1 MQHPV
6 ESSGFAPS
14 TERALGQERRTV
26 ALAELIT
33 TLALALSTL
42 VVATVISM
50 GIARADAA
58 TAIIDHEG
66 GVFVIALL
74 LGLVFIGLGGVSV
87 MTLPHNKRDR

>member
-1 MQHPV
+1 MRHPV
-6 ESSGFAPS
+6 ESSGFAPP
-14 TERALGQERRTV
+14 TERVLGQERRTV

-74 LGLVFIGLGGVSV
+74 LGLVFIGLGGMSV
-87 MTLPHNKRDR
+87 MTLPHNKRNR

>member
-6 ESSGFAPS
+6 ESSGFAPP
-14 TERALGQERRTV
+14 TERRLGHEGRAA

-33 TLALALSTL
+33 TVALALSTL
-42 VVATVISM
+42 VAATVVSM

-58 TAIIDHEG
+58 GAIIDHEG

-74 LGLVFIGLGGVSV
+74 LGLVFIGLGGLSV
-87 MTLPHNKRDR
+87 ITLPGQKHER